1 MYTAPEFTIPLFLK
15 VLGTVL
21 PGAQELFHLGLDMI
35 TLSDRYH
42 VQYVI
47 EYNEPALKSHLARHA
62 AFLGRWRIPFGEN
75 HG

>member
-1 MYTAPEFTIPLFLK
+1 MYPVPESTIPLFLK

-35 TLSDRYH
+35 TLFDRYH

-47 EYNEPALKSHLARHA
+47 EYNEPALKPPRQTPGISRKTAYTSA
-62 AFLGRWRIPFGEN
+62 KVY
-75 HG
+75 

>member
-1 MYTAPEFTIPLFLK
+1 MYPVLESTIPLFPK

-35 TLSDRYH
+35 TLFDRYH

-47 EYNEPALKSHLARHA
+47 EYNEPALESPRQTPGLSRKMAYSS
-62 AFLGRWRIPFGEN
+62 GKVY
-75 HG
+75 